1 MAVVSDNRTDYS
13 KELSERLKDD
23 RIVVLVTKAAF
34 DKGGSIRKYIAAKS
48 LMSDRSFIEDNI
60 VLEQELV
67 NYCDDISYEVNK
79 FLKEAYNPESGACA
93 VYHNGEAFRSGFRN
107 GFSFNMF

>member
-34 DKGGSIRKYIAAKS
+34 DKGGSIRKYIAAKG

-67 NYCDDISYEVNK
+67 NYCDDI
-79 FLKEAYNPESGACA
+79 AYVS
-93 VYHNGEAFRSGFRN
+93 
-107 GFSFNMF
+107 